1 MILLRK
7 KIVTFLFCKSI
18 INFLL
23 VNARKKKKYLAEI
36 DLENRSH
43 SERTT
48 PSKLSQEAS
57 NVCLFIFVFKSIT

>member
-1 MILLRK
+1 MQE
-7 KIVTFLFCKSI
+7 
-18 INFLL
+18 
-23 VNARKKKKYLAEI
+23 KKKYLAEI

-57 NVCLFIFVFKSIT
+57 NVCLFFCF